1 VRGPTPLGALVPLFL
16 RLGFAG
22 FGGPLVHVAM
32 MARGALVSPF
42 TALVGLAAAGIL
54 WHFKADTVWLVLGAG
69 VAGWLW
75 SLVG

>member
-1 VRGPTPLGALVPLFL
+1 VRGPTPLDELARLIL

-42 TALVGLAAAGIL
+42 TALVGLVAVGIL
-54 WHFKADTVWLVLGAG
+54 WRFKVGTVGLVLGAG